1 MKRTLATA
9 SVVALAAS
17 APAFGKD
24 MAPVTTYVTAR
35 ATSDNEMNRQ
45 VVAKAAQSSELD
57 NWDTTAP
64 VWTPFRH

>member
-17 APAFGKD
+17 APAFAENMG
-24 MAPVTTYVTAR
+24 TTSTYATAR
-35 ATSDNEMNRQ
+35 VILDNEMNRR
-45 VVAKAAQSSELD
+45 VVAKAAPSSELD
-57 NWDTTAP
+57 YWDTTTP

>member
-17 APAFGKD
+17 APAFAEDIG
-24 MAPVTTYVTAR
+24 TAETWR
-35 ATSDNEMNRQ
+35 TAHVAQDNESIKR
-45 VVAKAAQSSELD
+45 VTVKAVQSSELD
-57 NWDTTAP
+57 YWNTTTA